1 VNQQTNYTI
10 PPRNTRPS
18 ETPHVES
25 LDSVAVPSPTT
36 IIECSQFDEMG
47 LKEDLLRGIY
57 GYGFEKP
64 SIIQQKAVT
73 TFASGQDLIAQA
85 QSGTGKTATYS
96 IGMLQQLDML
106 KQVPQALVLVPT
118 RELATQVA
126 SVIRALGEYLNV
138 KVHESIGGTH
148 LSRDY
153 ANLPTHHVIVA
164 TPGRIEDMIRR
175 GAMPVKDLKVII
187 LDEAD
192 EMLSKGFSE
201 QIQKIFRSLPKA
213 AQVGVFS
220 ATLPPEVLKITEEI
234 LHNPVKIIVKR
245 EELTLA
251 GIRQYY
257 IDVGLEEYKLDT
269 LCDLYE
275 TISVNQSVIFCNS
288 RRKVEWLA
296 SQLQSRNFPVV
307 ATHGQLDARDRT
319 AVMGQ
324 FKLGGARVLITTD
337 LLARGID
344 VHQVSV
350 VINYDLPIEKETYL
364 HRIGRSGRF
373 GRKGVAINFITK
385 NDVTYLRDLEKFYDT
400 HVEELPANVADS
412 L

>member
-1 VNQQTNYTI
+1 M
-10 PPRNTRPS
+10 S
-18 ETPHVES
+18 
-25 LDSVAVPSPTT
+25 
-36 IIECSQFDEMG
+36 
-47 LKEDLLRGIY
+47 K
-57 GYGFEKP
+57 K
-64 SIIQQKAVT
+64 K
-73 TFASGQDLIAQA
+73 
-85 QSGTGKTATYS
+85 
-96 IGMLQQLDML
+96 
-106 KQVPQALVLVPT
+106 VPQCLVLVPT
-118 RELATQVA
+118 RELATQVG

-148 LSRDY
+148 LSQDY

-192 EMLSKGFSE
+192 EMLSKGFSQ
-201 QIQKIFRSLPKA
+201 QIQNIFQSLPKA

-257 IDVGLEEYKLDT
+257 IDVSVEEYKLDT

-288 RRKVEWLA
+288 RRRVEWLA
-296 SQLQSRNFPVV
+296 NQLQSRNFPVV
-307 ATHGQLDARDRT
+307 ATHGQLDAKDRT

-373 GRKGVAINFITK
+373 GRKGVAINFVTK
-385 NDVTYLRDLEKFYDT
+385 NDVTYLHDLEKFYDT